1 MSKHF
6 LETFPTLKLEKELA
20 ELMELV
26 EVLHINYTRDKSA
39 ILIYIRSPRLIQ
51 KDCIYGLEEQIT
63 KQLFGGQDLR
73 AVIIE
78 QYELSE
84 QYTPST
90 LLDVYQD
97 SILLEFKKNSD
108 LEYNLLRKAKWNFIG
123 EDVLKIT
130 MEDTMWAHDRSLDI
144 KHRLDKV
151 FGERCGFSLDI
162 RFEYAEA
169 KTSRLRMEA
178 EEREKREIARVMA
191 GLKSSSSSTEEA
203 DAAKR
208 RRCTMGCGRR
218 REPGKEAAKEKRE
231 IRSEKTGVSGGTSQ
245 KEKRSP
251 SHVLLESKGR
261 AGTLNKKGSRGFQRK
276 FVRSDNPNV
285 IFGRDFD
292 DSPIKIEEIV
302 EEMGE
307 VTIRGKILDVV
318 TRELRNG
325 EKTIVSFPVT
335 DLTDTIM
342 VKIFVPNEN
351 LSELLEKL
359 KKGAF
364 VTVKG
369 MSLVDKFDREV
380 AISSVVGIRKS
391 EDFTSKRVDHAP
403 VKRVELHCHTKAS
416 EMDAVSEVKDLI
428 NQAKA
433 WGHRAMAVTDH
444 GCAYAFPD
452 ALHALSKNDPF
463 KVIYGVEGYLV
474 DDLKECVVD
483 PRGQSLD
490 GAYVVFDIETTG
502 FSPIKN
508 KIIEIGAV
516 KVEAGKIVDRF
527 STFVNPQVPIPF
539 HIEHLTGIDD
549 SMVVGARTIEEI
561 LPEFLN
567 FCEGA
572 VMVAHNAS
580 FDMSFIIH
588 NANLQGMEYQP
599 TYVDTVGLARFLL
612 PRLNRYKLDTVAKEL
627 GVVLEN
633 HHRAVDDAEAT
644 AGIFQ
649 RLLERLKV
657 QGMETLDEV
666 AEKAILGPDA
676 IKKLPT
682 YHVIVLAA
690 NEVGRINMYRLI
702 SMAHVDYYC
711 KAPPFPQIGTVKI
724 PGRTDYRLGL
734 RGRRIVPGHCTRRVG
749 CRYCQNRQLL

>member
-123 EDVLKIT
+123 EDVLKII

-191 GLKSSSSSTEEA
+191 GLKSSSTSTEEA
-203 DAAKR
+203 DAQSGADVPWDVGEDK
-208 RRCTMGCGRR
+208 
-218 REPGKEAAKEKRE
+218 PKEAAKEKRE

-245 KEKRSP
+245 KEKSTSP
-251 SHVLLESKGR
+251 SHFSMESKGR

-539 HIEHLTGIDD
+539 HIERLTGIDD

-588 NANLQGMEYQP
+588 NANAAG
-599 TYVDTVGLARFLL
+599 
-612 PRLNRYKLDTVAKEL
+612 N
-627 GVVLEN
+627 GVSAHLCGYGGIGPLF
-633 HHRAVDDAEAT
+633 APAAEP
-644 AGIFQ
+644 
-649 RLLERLKV
+649 L
-657 QGMETLDEV
+657 
-666 AEKAILGPDA
+666 
-676 IKKLPT
+676 
-682 YHVIVLAA
+682 
-690 NEVGRINMYRLI
+690 
-702 SMAHVDYYC
+702 
-711 KAPPFPQIGTVKI
+711 QIGYRGQGTGSG
-724 PGRTDYRLGL
+724 PGKSS
-734 RGRRIVPGHCTRRVG
+734 PGG
-749 CRYCQNRQLL
+749 G